1 MNKLLYLLFLSI
13 FLFEYL
19 SNIGLLGRYIT
30 WFPEFLSMLTILI
43 ISARITVGYGRDFP
57 PICSFFLVLF
67 LSNIIIGAVL
77 NQMSS
82 GPLIAGI
89 RMYLKAIPFFILPFV
104 YHFSSSQLN
113 KQLKFLL
120 FLFIIQTPVSLYQ
133 RLVVSTGIRSQ
144 TGDYV
149 KGTLVNSGQLTII
162 LVCAI
167 AVLISFYLAKKI
179 SFRLFIVIF
188 FLMFIPMTLNET
200 KATIVFLPMALVL
213 PIYFSAKGVSIKQ
226 FIPMILLGIVAGILF
241 IFIYDHFVRERW
253 GYGIVDFLFME
264 GRVEGYLYKGS
275 EAGYGTVGRVDSYIF
290 AFQEIS
296 KNILNLLFGFGIG
309 NVSESFSPS
318 LSGEYAE
325 KYSSLGVKMT
335 SFTLILWERGVLGVF
350 LYYFLFFMV
359 FKYSR
364 QLSIRDSSL
373 GAFPNGWSVISL
385 LMMIFVLY
393 SHLILDNS
401 IGYLFWYFSG
411 YVISENFKIKKMIT

>member
-19 SNIGLLGRYIT
+19 SDIGLFGRYIT
-30 WFPEFLSMLTILI
+30 WFPEFISMLTIII
-43 ISARITVGYGRDFP
+43 ISARITVGYGRYFP
-57 PICSFFLVLF
+57 PICSLFLVLF
-67 LSNIIIGAVL
+67 FSNIIIGAVI
-77 NQMSS
+77 NHISS

-89 RMYLKAIPFFILPFV
+89 RMYLKPIPFFILPFV
-104 YHFSSSQLN
+104 YHFSSNQLN
-113 KQLKFLL
+113 KQLKLLL
-120 FLFIIQTPVSLYQ
+120 FFFIIQTPVSLYQ
-133 RLVVSTGIRSQ
+133 RLVVSTGLRSQ

-149 KGTLVNSGQLTII
+149 KGTLISSGHLTII

-167 AVLISFYLAKKI
+167 SVLMSFYLAKKI
-179 SFRLFIVIF
+179 NFRFFIVIF
-188 FLMFIPMTLNET
+188 FLLFIPMTINET
-200 KATIVFLPMALVL
+200 KATIIFLPMALVL
-213 PIYFSAKGVSIKQ
+213 PIYFSENSISMKQ
-226 FIPMILLGIVAGILF
+226 FVPMIILGIVAGILF
-241 IFIYDHFVRERW
+241 VFIYDHFVRERW

-264 GRVEGYLYKGS
+264 DRVEGYLYKGS
-275 EAGYGTVGRVDSYIF
+275 EVGYGSVGRVDSYIF

-318 LSGEYAE
+318 LSGEYAD

-335 SFTLILWERGVLGVF
+335 SFTLTLWERGVSGVF

-364 QLSIRDSSL
+364 RLSIRDSSL
-373 GAFPNGWSVISL
+373 GALSNGWSVISL

-393 SHLILDNS
+393 SHIILENT

-411 YVISENFKIKKMIT
+411 YIISENFKYKKLVT